1 MKVAIDTEVFF
12 QLWKDEEKTI
22 GTPLKLGDASE
33 ITGLA
38 PETIRNIR
46 DGKTQ
51 RFDAPVM
58 AKLCRL
64 LDVPPGPVPFIV
76 FVPDKPD
83 MSAA

>member
-1 MKVAIDTEVFF
+1 MKVAIDTVVFF

-22 GTPLKLGDASE
+22 GTPLKLRHASE

-46 DGKTQ
+46 DGKPQ
-51 RFDAPVM
+51 RFDAPVI
-58 AKLCRL
+58 ARLCDL
-64 LDVPPGPVPFIV
+64 LDVPPGPVPFII